1 MFWYILKKVVQAAF
15 VVVSVVS
22 FVYILQ
28 YSGPIDP
35 VEDMLIS
42 SFGDRSYDQSQF
54 KQSYEKE
61 ARRQHLHLPLFYFSV
76 KPSYFPDDVHETLV
90 RADRR
95 HKKQLLRLSRCAS
108 CVEDYLE
115 ARDLL
120 ISQIEDGQIISSE
133 QRRDLNKYNVE
144 YNTTK
149 INELIDQLSRQYSQ
163 DSILGFTVQNAASS
177 WKALVTVNQ
186 SSKWSYPKWRWY
198 GMENRFHKYII
209 GIFQGRFGTSKT
221 DGLPASSKIFDA
233 LKWTLSINVTSFI
246 LAGTLGLLL
255 AIWSMKKDDTAIE
268 SSVSGFFYLWYT
280 MPIFWSATLLVIFF
294 TTDEYGAWTNI
305 FPSVGIKYWY
315 SDKPISTQI
324 LLNARQLILPVICL
338 TLPSLAYV
346 SRIMKSKF
354 QEVGSKEF
362 ITALK
367 AKGLSDTQILNKHIV
382 KNGLIPFITIMTGSI
397 TKVFAGSLVLE
408 IIFNVPGVG
417 KLMYDSILSS
427 DWAVI
432 SGLVIMLSL
441 VTVIAYIIAD
451 LLYSWAN
458 PRIQLVTTDDMI

>member
-1 MFWYILKKVVQAAF
+1 
-15 VVVSVVS
+15 
-22 FVYILQ
+22 
-28 YSGPIDP
+28 
-35 VEDMLIS
+35 
-42 SFGDRSYDQSQF
+42 
-54 KQSYEKE
+54 
-61 ARRQHLHLPLFYFSV
+61 
-76 KPSYFPDDVHETLV
+76 
-90 RADRR
+90 
-95 HKKQLLRLSRCAS
+95 
-108 CVEDYLE
+108 
-115 ARDLL
+115 
-120 ISQIEDGQIISSE
+120 
-133 QRRDLNKYNVE
+133 
-144 YNTTK
+144 
-149 INELIDQLSRQYSQ
+149 
-163 DSILGFTVQNAASS
+163 
-177 WKALVTVNQ
+177 
-186 SSKWSYPKWRWY
+186 
-198 GMENRFHKYII
+198 
-209 GIFQGRFGTSKT
+209 
-221 DGLPASSKIFDA
+221 
-233 LKWTLSINVTSFI
+233 
-246 LAGTLGLLL
+246 
-255 AIWSMKKDDTAIE
+255 
-268 SSVSGFFYLWYT
+268 
-280 MPIFWSATLLVIFF
+280 
-294 TTDEYGAWTNI
+294 
-305 FPSVGIKYWY
+305 VGIKYWY